1 MLKIDLVICFIN
13 VTYKA
18 CLITIIMSTNQ
29 ALITGISV
37 SFVIISFSYPESLTP
52 SHV

>member
-18 CLITIIMSTNQ
+18 CLITIIMLTN
-29 ALITGISV
+29 LTLFTGISV
-37 SFVIISFSYPESLTP
+37 GNRRNRWEISLESLP
-52 SHV
+52 V